1 LERDFRIRTY
11 YPSVRPPE
19 TKNGGTTTEKSL
31 HTKST
36 SLFFKIPL
44 AVVVLLGLYLASFQ
58 NYLLFHTMV
67 EMFSIVVAFGIFTI
81 GWNSRNYIKS
91 NYLLFLAI
99 AYLFIAFLDLLHTMS
114 YKGMGI
120 FTDYDYYANQVWIAT
135 RYMESLSLLAAFLFL
150 KESRSVNAVR
160 VFSAYF
166 LLTALIVAA
175 IFWWKVF
182 PVCFADGTGLT
193 PFKKISE
200 YVICLILGA
209 ATWLLFHMRDRFDPV
224 VHRWL
229 VWSLVFTICSELA
242 FTFYISNYGFSNLL
256 GHYFKLFS
264 FYFIYRALV
273 ATGITAPHAVLFRAL
288 QDSETKFRGLVESSR
303 DLIWEVDEA
312 LRYTYVSPQGQA
324 ILGYSPE
331 EMLGLTPFHFM
342 PPGQADS
349 AREAFGKAAVSG
361 APVHGENTFLGA
373 KGREVVMET
382 RGVAILDDDGR
393 VAGYRGVD
401 RDVTERK
408 LHELELRQLQRAV
421 ESSPIGI
428 VVTSV
433 DGIIEYGNP
442 VFYGRREITG
452 ADALG
457 RDIALFLEDD
467 PQGSAMREVREAMR
481 AGGLWQGDLSRRNSR
496 GDRVWEQVMVAP
508 VTDRQGG
515 LVNFVATF
523 EDITDR
529 KDLEKLKEDV
539 EQIMRHDLKSPLN
552 GIIGIPQL
560 LLDEGNLSEQ
570 QVTLVELVESTGY
583 RILDMV
589 DHSLDI
595 FKMETGVYEYA
606 PAEVDVVEVVQTV
619 LNDYAGPARTK
630 GISMELSVEQSAC
643 GTDCLIRSNKDLL
656 YHMLSNFVVN
666 AVDASPD
673 GSPIRVSIEG
683 IPCRVIR
690 IRNRGAVPAEIR
702 DQFFEK
708 YKTWGK
714 KRGTGLGTYSSKLM
728 ADVMGYGLRL
738 ETSDEDDV
746 TVISIILPEA

>member
-1 LERDFRIRTY
+1 
-11 YPSVRPPE
+11 
-19 TKNGGTTTEKSL
+19 
-31 HTKST
+31 
-36 SLFFKIPL
+36 
-44 AVVVLLGLYLASFQ
+44 
-58 NYLLFHTMV
+58 MV

-81 GWNSRNYIKS
+81 GWNSRYYIKS

-150 KESRSVNAVR
+150 RESRSVNAVR

-166 LLTALIVAA
+166 ALTAVIVAA
-175 IFWWKVF
+175 IFWWKIF
-182 PVCFADGTGLT
+182 PVCFVDGTGLT

-209 ATWLLFHMRDRFDPV
+209 ATWLLFRMRDRFDPV

-312 LRYTYVSPQGQA
+312 LRYTYVSPQGRA
-324 ILGYSPE
+324 ILGYAPE
-331 EMLGLTPFHFM
+331 EMLGRTPFDFM
-342 PPGQADS
+342 PPGQAGP
-349 AREAFGKAAVSG
+349 AREAFGKAAESG
-361 APVHGENTFLGA
+361 APVHGENSFQA
-373 KGREVVMET
+373 AEGREIVMET
-382 RGVAILDDDGR
+382 RGVAILDQDGR

-401 RDVTERK
+401 RDVTERQ
-408 LHELELRQLQRAV
+408 LHELKLRQLKRAV
-421 ESSPIGI
+421 ESNPIGI
-428 VVTSV
+428 VITSL

-457 RDIALFLEDD
+457 RDIALFLGDD
-467 PQGSAMREVREAMR
+467 PQDPAVREAREAMR
-481 AGGLWQGDLSRRNSR
+481 AGSLWQGDLPRRNSR
-496 GDRVWEQVMVAP
+496 GERGWEQIIIAP
-508 VTDRQGG
+508 VTDRQGDR
-515 LVNFVATF
+515 VNYVATF

-570 QVTLVELVESTGY
+570 QVTLLELIESTGY
-583 RILDMV
+583 RILGMV
-589 DHSLDI
+589 NHSLDI
-595 FKMETGVYEYA
+595 FKMETGVYEYT
-606 PAEVDVVEVVQTV
+606 PAEVDVAEVVQTV
-619 LNDYAGPARTK
+619 LNDNAGPARTK
-630 GISMELSVEQSAC
+630 DISMELSVEQAAC
-643 GTDCLIRSNKDLL
+643 GGDCLIQSDKDLL
-656 YHMLSNFVVN
+656 YHMLSNFVAN

-673 GSPIRVSIEG
+673 SSPVKVSIEG

-738 ETSDEDDV
+738 DTSDEDDV
-746 TVISIILPEA
+746 TVISVLLPGV

>member
-1 LERDFRIRTY
+1 M
-11 YPSVRPPE
+11 
-19 TKNGGTTTEKSL
+19 

-36 SLFFKIPL
+36 SLPFKATL
-44 AVVVLLGLYLASFQ
+44 AAVVFLGLYLASLR

-81 GWNSRNYIKS
+81 GWNSRYYIKS

-135 RYMESLSLLAAFLFL
+135 RYMESLSLLAAFWFL
-150 KESRSVNAVR
+150 KESRAVNAVR

-166 LLTALIVAA
+166 ALTAVIVAVV
-175 IFWWKVF
+175 FWWRIF
-182 PVCFADGTGLT
+182 PVCFVDGIGLT
-193 PFKKISE
+193 PFKKNSE

-209 ATWLLFHMRDRFDPV
+209 ATWLLFRMRDRFDPV

-242 FTFYISNYGFSNLL
+242 FTFYISNYGFSNLV

-312 LRYTYVSPQGQA
+312 LRYTYVSPLA
-324 ILGYSPE
+324 PDILGYAPE
-331 EMLGLTPFHFM
+331 EMLGRTPFDFM
-342 PPGQADS
+342 PPGQAGA
-349 AREAFGKAAVSG
+349 AREAFREAAVSG
-361 APVHGENTFLGA
+361 APVHRENTVLST

-382 RGVAILDDDGR
+382 RGVAILDADGR

-401 RDVTERK
+401 RDVTGRK
-408 LHELELRQLQRAV
+408 HRELELRQLQRAV

-428 VVTSV
+428 VITSTG
-433 DGIIEYGNP
+433 GIIEYGNP
-442 VFYGRREITG
+442 VFFGRREITG
-452 ADALG
+452 VDALG
-457 RDIALFLEDD
+457 RDIAGFLGDGAQD
-467 PQGSAMREVREAMR
+467 PAVRGVGEAMR
-481 AGGLWQGDLSRRNSR
+481 AGRLWRGDLARRNYR
-496 GDRVWEQVMVAP
+496 GDLVWEQVMIAP
-508 VTDRQGG
+508 VTDRQGT

-529 KDLEKLKEDV
+529 KVLEKLKEDV

-560 LLDEGNLSEQ
+560 LIEEGNLSEQ
-570 QVTLVELVESTGY
+570 QVELVQLVESTGY
-583 RILDMV
+583 RILGMV
-589 DHSLDI
+589 DHSLDL
-595 FKMETGVYEYA
+595 FKMETGVYEYI
-606 PAEVDVVEVVQTV
+606 PVEVDVAEVVEAV
-619 LNDYAGPARTK
+619 LKDHASPARSK
-630 GISMELSVEQSAC
+630 NIAFNLFVERAAC
-643 GTDCLIRSNKDLL
+643 GADGLILSDKDLL
-656 YHMLSNFVVN
+656 YRMLSNFVAN
-666 AVDASPD
+666 AVDASPVGGAVD
-673 GSPIRVSIEG
+673 VSLEG
-683 IPCRVIR
+683 VPCRVIR

-728 ADVMGYGLRL
+728 ADAMGYGLHL
-738 ETSDEDDV
+738 DTSDEDDV
-746 TVISIILPEA
+746 TVISILLSGA

>member
-1 LERDFRIRTY
+1 
-11 YPSVRPPE
+11 
-19 TKNGGTTTEKSL
+19 
-31 HTKST
+31 
-36 SLFFKIPL
+36 
-44 AVVVLLGLYLASFQ
+44 
-58 NYLLFHTMV
+58 
-67 EMFSIVVAFGIFTI
+67 MFSIVVAFGIFTI
-81 GWNSRNYIKS
+81 GWNSRYYIKS

-135 RYMESLSLLAAFLFL
+135 RYMESLSLLVAFLFL
-150 KESRSVNAVR
+150 KESRSVNVVR

-166 LLTALIVAA
+166 VITGVIVAA
-175 IFWWKVF
+175 IFWWRIF

-193 PFKKISE
+193 AFKKISE
-200 YVICLILGA
+200 YIICTVLGA
-209 ATWLLFHMRDRFDPV
+209 SAWLLFRLRDRFDPGV
-224 VHRWL
+224 YRWL
-229 VWSLVFTICSELA
+229 VWSLLFTICSELA
-242 FTFYISNYGFSNLL
+242 FTFYINNYGFSNLL

-288 QDSETKFRGLVESSR
+288 QDSEIKFRGLVESSW
-303 DLIWEVDEA
+303 DLIWEVDEG
-312 LRYTYVSPQGQA
+312 LRYTYVSPLA
-324 ILGYSPE
+324 PDILGYAPE
-331 EMLGLTPFHFM
+331 EMLGMTPFDFM
-342 PPGQADS
+342 APGQAGP
-349 AREAFGKAAVSG
+349 AREAFRKAAVSG
-361 APVHGENTFLGA
+361 APVHRENTFLGV
-373 KGREVVMET
+373 KGGEVIMET
-382 RGVAILDDDGR
+382 RSVPILDAEGR
-393 VAGYRGVD
+393 LVGYRGVD

-428 VVTSV
+428 VIIST

-457 RDIALFLEDD
+457 HDIVEFLAEDAET
-467 PQGSAMREVREAMR
+467 PEVREVGEALR
-481 AGGLWQGDLSRRNSR
+481 TGRLWQGDLPRRNGR
-496 GDRVWEQVMVAP
+496 GDRAWEQVMIAP
-508 VTDRQGG
+508 VTDRQGK

-560 LLDEGNLSEQ
+560 LLDDGNLTEQ
-570 QVTLVELVESTGY
+570 QVTLVQLIESTGY

-589 DHSLDI
+589 NHSLDL
-595 FKMETGVYEYA
+595 FKMETGVYEYT
-606 PAEVDVVEVVQTV
+606 PADVDATEVVQTV
-619 LNDYAGPARTK
+619 LNDHAGPARTK
-630 GISMELSVEQSAC
+630 GVSLDLSVEQAAC
-643 GTDCLIRSNKDLL
+643 AQDCLIRSDKDLF
-656 YHMLSNFVVN
+656 YHMLSNFVAN

-673 GSPIRVSIEG
+673 GCPVRVSIEG
-683 IPCRVIR
+683 LPCRVIR

-702 DQFFEK
+702 DKFFEK

-714 KRGTGLGTYSSKLM
+714 KGGTGLGTYSSKLM
-728 ADVMGYGLRL
+728 ADVMGYGLYL
-738 ETSDEDDV
+738 ETSDADDE
-746 TVISIILPEA
+746 TVISIFLSEA

>member
-1 LERDFRIRTY
+1 M
-11 YPSVRPPE
+11 
-19 TKNGGTTTEKSL
+19 

-36 SLFFKIPL
+36 SLFFKTTL
-44 AVVVLLGLYLASFQ
+44 AVVVLLGLYLASLQ
-58 NYLLFHTMV
+58 NYLLFHTLV

-81 GWNSRNYIKS
+81 GWNSRYYIKS

-135 RYMESLSLLAAFLFL
+135 RYMESLSLLVAFVFL
-150 KESRSVNAVR
+150 RESRSVNAVR

-166 LLTALIVAA
+166 AITAVIVAV
-175 IFWWKVF
+175 IFWWKIF
-182 PVCFADGTGLT
+182 PVCFVDGTGLT

-200 YVICLILGA
+200 YIICLILGA
-209 ATWLLFHMRDRFDPV
+209 AAWLLFRMRDRFDPV

-229 VWSLVFTICSELA
+229 VWSLLFTILSELA

-303 DLIWEVDEA
+303 DLIWEVDEG
-312 LRYTYVSPQGQA
+312 LRYTYVSPLAPA
-324 ILGYSPE
+324 ILGYASE
-331 EMLGLTPFHFM
+331 EMLGMTPFDFM
-342 PPGQADS
+342 PADQAGP
-349 AREAFGKAAVSG
+349 AREAFRRAAG
-361 APVHGENTFLGA
+361 NREPVHRENTFRSVE
-373 KGREVVMET
+373 GREVIMET
-382 RGVAILDDDGR
+382 RSVPILSADGS

-433 DGIIEYGNP
+433 EGVIEYGNP
-442 VFYGRREITG
+442 AFYSRQEITG

-457 RDIALFLEDD
+457 RGIALFLADD
-467 PQGSAMREVREAMR
+467 PEAPVAREVGEALR
-481 AGGLWQGDLSRRNSR
+481 VGRLWQGDVSRRNGR
-496 GDRVWEQVMVAP
+496 GDRFWEHVMVAP
-508 VTDRQGG
+508 VTDRQGA

-529 KDLEKLKEDV
+529 KALEKLKEDV

-570 QVTLVELVESTGY
+570 QTTLVRLIESTGY

-589 DHSLDI
+589 NHSLDL
-595 FKMETGVYEYA
+595 FKMETGVYEYT
-606 PAEVDVVEVVQTV
+606 PADVDVVEVVQTV
-619 LNDYAGPARTK
+619 LNDHAGPARTK
-630 GISMELSVEQSAC
+630 GIPLDLSVEQAAC
-643 GTDCLIRSNKDLL
+643 GQGCLIRSDKDLF
-656 YHMLSNFVVN
+656 YHMLSNFVAN

-673 GSPIRVSIEG
+673 GYPVEVSVEG
-683 IPCRVIR
+683 IPCRVIS

-738 ETSDEDDV
+738 DTSDEDDV
-746 TVISIILPEA
+746 TIISIHLPGA

>member
-1 LERDFRIRTY
+1 
-11 YPSVRPPE
+11 
-19 TKNGGTTTEKSL
+19 L

-36 SLFFKIPL
+36 SLFFKLTL
-44 AVVVLLGLYLASFQ
+44 AVIVLLGLYLSSLR
-58 NYLLFHTMV
+58 NYLLFHSMV

-99 AYLFIAFLDLLHTMS
+99 AYLFIAFLDLLHTLS

-135 RYMESLSLLAAFLFL
+135 RYMESLSLLAAFWFM

-166 LLTALIVAA
+166 AVTALIVAA

-193 PFKKISE
+193 SFKKISE
-200 YVICLILGA
+200 YIICLILGA
-209 ATWLLFHMRDRFDPV
+209 AIWLLFRMRDRFDPV

-229 VWSLVFTICSELA
+229 VWSLLCTIFSELA
-242 FTFYISNYGFSNLL
+242 FTFYISNYGFSNLV

-303 DLIWEVDEA
+303 DLIWEVDEG
-312 LRYTYVSPQGQA
+312 LRYTYVSPLA
-324 ILGYSPE
+324 PDILGYAPE
-331 EMLGLTPFHFM
+331 EMLGMTPFDFM
-342 PPGQADS
+342 PPDQAGP
-349 AREAFGKAAVSG
+349 ARRAFRRAAGSG
-361 APVHGENTFLGA
+361 EPVRCENTFLGL

-382 RGVAILDDDGR
+382 RSVPILDADGR

-408 LHELELRQLQRAV
+408 RHELALRQLRRAV
-421 ESSPIGI
+421 ESCPIGI
-428 VVTSV
+428 VITSL

-442 VFYGRREITG
+442 VFYERREILG

-457 RDIALFLEDD
+457 RDIALFLADD
-467 PQGSAMREVREAMR
+467 PQAPAVREAGEALG
-481 AGGLWQGDLSRRNSR
+481 AGRPWQGDVSRRNGR
-496 GDRVWEQVMVAP
+496 GDRVWEHVMVAP
-508 VTDRQGG
+508 VTDRQGAR
-515 LVNFVATF
+515 VNFVAIF

-529 KDLEKLKEDV
+529 KALEKLKEDV

-552 GIIGIPQL
+552 GVIGIPQL
-560 LLDEGNLSEQ
+560 LLEEGNLTEEQ
-570 QVTLVELVESTGY
+570 ETLVRLVESTGY

-589 DHSLDI
+589 DHSLDL

-606 PAEVDVVEVVQTV
+606 PDEVDAVQVVRTV
-619 LNDYAGPARTK
+619 LDDHAGPARS
-630 GISMELSVEQSAC
+630 GNVSLEVSWDQGAH
-643 GTDCLIRSNKDLL
+643 GPDCCIRSDKDLL
-656 YHMLSNFVVN
+656 YHMLSNFVAN

-673 GSPIRVSIEG
+673 GGTVTVSLEG
-683 IPCRVIR
+683 VPCRVIR

-728 ADVMGYGLRL
+728 ADAMGYGLRL
-738 ETSDEDDV
+738 DTSDEDDA
-746 TVISIILPEA
+746 TVVSILLPGA

>member
-1 LERDFRIRTY
+1 MH
-11 YPSVRPPE
+11 
-19 TKNGGTTTEKSL
+19 TT
-31 HTKST
+31 ST
-36 SLFFKIPL
+36 SLLFKITL
-44 AVVVLLGLYLASFQ
+44 AVVVLLGLYLASLK

-81 GWNSRNYIKS
+81 GWNSRYYIKS
-91 NYLLFLAI
+91 NYLLFLAV

-150 KESRSVNAVR
+150 RESRSVNAVR

-166 LLTALIVAA
+166 ALTAVIVAA
-175 IFWWKVF
+175 IFWWKIF
-182 PVCFADGTGLT
+182 PVCFVDGTGLT

-209 ATWLLFHMRDRFDPV
+209 ATWLLFRMRDRFDPV

-312 LRYTYVSPQGQA
+312 LRYTYVSPQGRA
-324 ILGYSPE
+324 IFGYAPE
-331 EMLGLTPFHFM
+331 EMLGRTPFDFM
-342 PPGQADS
+342 LPGQAGL
-349 AREAFGKAAVSG
+349 AREAFAKAAESG
-361 APVHGENTFLGA
+361 APVHSENTFQA
-373 KGREVVMET
+373 AEGREIVMET
-382 RGVAILDDDGR
+382 RGVAILDQDGR

-401 RDVTERK
+401 RDVTERQ
-408 LHELELRQLQRAV
+408 LHELKLRQLKRAV
-421 ESSPIGI
+421 ESNPIGI
-428 VVTSV
+428 VITSL

-457 RDIALFLEDD
+457 RDIVLFLGDD
-467 PQGSAMREVREAMR
+467 PQDPAVREAREAMR
-481 AGGLWQGDLSRRNSR
+481 AGSLWQGDLPRRNSR
-496 GDRVWEQVMVAP
+496 GERGWEQIIIAP
-508 VTDRQGG
+508 VTDRQGDR
-515 LVNFVATF
+515 VNYVATF

-570 QVTLVELVESTGY
+570 QVTLVELIESTGY

-589 DHSLDI
+589 NHSLDI
-595 FKMETGVYEYA
+595 FKMETGVYEYT
-606 PAEVDVVEVVQTV
+606 PAEVDVAEVVQTV
-619 LNDYAGPARTK
+619 LNDNAGPARTK
-630 GISMELSVEQSAC
+630 DISMELSVEQAAC
-643 GTDCLIRSNKDLL
+643 DGDCLIQSDKDLL
-656 YHMLSNFVVN
+656 YHMLSNFVAN

-673 GSPIRVSIEG
+673 GSPVKVSIEG

-738 ETSDEDDV
+738 DTSDEDDV
-746 TVISIILPEA
+746 TVISILLPGT

>member
-1 LERDFRIRTY
+1 MQ
-11 YPSVRPPE
+11 
-19 TKNGGTTTEKSL
+19 TT
-31 HTKST
+31 ST
-36 SLFFKIPL
+36 SLFFKATL
-44 AVVVLLGLYLASFQ
+44 AVVVLLGLYLASLR

-67 EMFSIVVAFGIFTI
+67 EMFTIVVAFGIFTI
-81 GWNSRNYIKS
+81 GWNSRYYIKS
-91 NYLLFLAI
+91 NYLLFLAV

-135 RYMESLSLLAAFLFL
+135 RYMESLSLLAAFWFL

-166 LLTALIVAA
+166 VLTAVIVAA
-175 IFWWKVF
+175 IFWWKIF
-182 PVCFADGTGLT
+182 PVCFVDGTGLT

-209 ATWLLFHMRDRFDPV
+209 ATWLLFRMRGRFDPV
-224 VHRWL
+224 VLRWL
-229 VWSLVFTICSELA
+229 VWSLVFTILSELA

-288 QDSETKFRGLVESSR
+288 QESETKFRGLVESSR
-303 DLIWEVDEA
+303 DIIWEVDEA
-312 LRYTYVSPQGQA
+312 LRYTYVSPLAPA
-324 ILGYSPE
+324 ILGYAPE
-331 EMLGLTPFHFM
+331 EMLGMTPFDFM
-342 PPGQADS
+342 PPDQAGA
-349 AREAFGKAAVSG
+349 AREAFREAAADGS
-361 APVHGENTFLGA
+361 PVHRENTFLGV
-373 KGREVVMET
+373 KGREVIMET
-382 RGVAILDDDGR
+382 RCVPILDADGR

-428 VVTSV
+428 VITST

-442 VFYGRREITG
+442 VFYARREILG
-452 ADALG
+452 VDALG
-457 RDIALFLEDD
+457 RDIAFFLGDNPQD
-467 PQGSAMREVREAMR
+467 PSPREAGEAMR
-481 AGGLWQGDLSRRNSR
+481 AGRLWQGDMARRNLR
-496 GDRVWEQVMVAP
+496 GDLVWEQVMIAP
-508 VTDRQGG
+508 VTDRPGT

-529 KDLEKLKEDV
+529 KALEKLKEDV

-570 QVTLVELVESTGY
+570 QITLVELVESTGY

-589 DHSLDI
+589 DHSLDL
-595 FKMETGVYEYA
+595 FKMETGVYEYT
-606 PAEVDVVEVVQTV
+606 PVEVDAVEVVRMV
-619 LNDYAGPARTK
+619 LNDHAGPARTK
-630 GISMELSVEQSAC
+630 DIALNLSMEPAA
-643 GTDCLIRSNKDLL
+643 GGGDCLIRSDKDLL
-656 YHMLSNFVVN
+656 YHMLSNFVAN

-673 GSPIRVSIEG
+673 GSAVEVSLVG
-683 IPCRVIR
+683 APCRVIR
-690 IRNRGAVPAEIR
+690 VRNRGAVPAEIR
-702 DQFFEK
+702 SHFFEK

-728 ADVMGYGLRL
+728 ADVMGYRL
-738 ETSDEDDV
+738 DLDTSDEDDV
-746 TVISIILPEA
+746 TVISILLSGA

>member
-1 LERDFRIRTY
+1 M
-11 YPSVRPPE
+11 
-19 TKNGGTTTEKSL
+19 

-36 SLFFKIPL
+36 SLLFKVTL
-44 AVVVLLGLYLASFQ
+44 AVIVLLGLYLASLR

-81 GWNSRNYIKS
+81 GWNSRYYIKS

-99 AYLFIAFLDLLHTMS
+99 AYLFVAFLDLLHTMS

-135 RYMESLSLLAAFLFL
+135 RYMESLSLLAAFWFL
-150 KESRSVNAVR
+150 RESRSVNAVR

-166 LLTALIVAA
+166 AITAVIVAA
-175 IFWWKVF
+175 IFWWKIF
-182 PVCFADGTGLT
+182 PVCFVDGTGLT
-193 PFKKISE
+193 AFKKISE
-200 YVICLILGA
+200 YIICLILGA
-209 ATWLLFHMRDRFDPV
+209 ATWLLFRMRDRFDPV

-242 FTFYISNYGFSNLL
+242 FTFYISNYGFSNLV

-273 ATGITAPHAVLFRAL
+273 ATGITAPHTVLFRAL

-303 DLIWEVDEA
+303 DLIWEVDGK
-312 LRYTYVSPQGQA
+312 LRYTYVSPLAPA
-324 ILGYSPE
+324 ILGYGPE
-331 EMLGLTPFHFM
+331 EMLGMTPFDFM
-342 PPGQADS
+342 SADHAGP
-349 AREAFGKAAVSG
+349 AREAFRQAARSGAAV
-361 APVHGENTFLGA
+361 HRENTFLGLE
-373 KGREVVMET
+373 GREVVMET
-382 RGVAILDDDGR
+382 RSVPILDAEGR

-408 LHELELRQLQRAV
+408 LHERELRQLQRAV

-428 VVTSV
+428 VVASI

-442 VFYGRREITG
+442 AFYGRQEITG

-457 RDIALFLEDD
+457 RDIALFLADD
-467 PQGSAMREVREAMR
+467 QLDPVVREAGEALR
-481 AGGLWQGDLSRRNSR
+481 AGRLWQGDVSRRNGR
-496 GDRVWEQVMVAP
+496 GDRFWEHVMIAP
-508 VTDRQGG
+508 VTDRQGA

-529 KDLEKLKEDV
+529 KALEKLKEDV

-552 GIIGIPQL
+552 GVIGIPQL
-560 LLDEGNLSEQ
+560 LLEEGNLTEQ
-570 QVTLVELVESTGY
+570 QETLVRLIESTGY

-589 DHSLDI
+589 NHSLDL

-606 PAEVDVVEVVQTV
+606 PAEVDALEVVQMV
-619 LNDYAGPARTK
+619 LEDHAGPARTK
-630 GISMELSVEQSAC
+630 NISLDLSVERAAC
-643 GTDCLIRSNKDLL
+643 GVDCRIRSDKDLL
-656 YHMLSNFVVN
+656 YHMLSNFIAN

-673 GSPIRVSIEG
+673 GGSVEVRIEG
-683 IPCRVIR
+683 VPCREIR

-728 ADVMGYGLRL
+728 ADAMGYVLRL
-738 ETSDEDDV
+738 DTSDEDDT
-746 TVISIILPEA
+746 TVISILLSGA

>member
-1 LERDFRIRTY
+1 
-11 YPSVRPPE
+11 
-19 TKNGGTTTEKSL
+19 L
-31 HTKST
+31 HTTST
-36 SLFFKIPL
+36 SLFFKITL
-44 AVVVLLGLYLASFQ
+44 AVVVLVGLYLSSLQ

-81 GWNSRNYIKS
+81 GWNSRYYIKS

-135 RYMESLSLLAAFLFL
+135 RYMESLSLLAAFWFL
-150 KESRSVNAVR
+150 RESRSVNAVR
-160 VFSAYF
+160 VFSTYF
-166 LLTALIVAA
+166 AVTAVIVAA

-193 PFKKISE
+193 AFKKISE
-200 YVICLILGA
+200 YVICLILGV
-209 ATWLLFHMRDRFDPV
+209 ATWLLFRMRERFDPV
-224 VHRWL
+224 VFRWL
-229 VWSLVFTICSELA
+229 VWSLLFTICSELA

-303 DLIWEVDEA
+303 DLIWEVNEE
-312 LRYTYVSPQGQA
+312 LRYTYVSPQAPA
-324 ILGYSPE
+324 ILGYAPE
-331 EMLGLTPFHFM
+331 EMLGMTPFDFM
-342 PPGQADS
+342 PAEQAEP
-349 AREAFGKAAVSG
+349 AREAFGRAAGSGAAVQR
-361 APVHGENTFLGA
+361 ENIFLGA
-373 KGREVVMET
+373 KGGEVVMET
-382 RGVAILDDDGR
+382 RCVPILDAESR

-428 VVTSV
+428 VVTST
-433 DGIIEYGNP
+433 DGIVEYGNP
-442 VFYGRREITG
+442 VFYGRQEITG

-457 RDIALFLEDD
+457 RDIALFLADD
-467 PQGSAMREVREAMR
+467 PLDPVAREAVEALR
-481 AGGLWQGDLSRRNSR
+481 AGRLWQGDVSRRNGR
-496 GDRVWEQVMVAP
+496 GERFWEHVMIAP
-508 VTDRQGG
+508 VTDRQGA

-552 GIIGIPQL
+552 GVIGIPQL
-560 LLDEGNLSEQ
+560 LLEEGNLTEQ
-570 QVTLVELVESTGY
+570 QETLVRLIESTGY
-583 RILDMV
+583 RILGMV
-589 DHSLDI
+589 DHSLDL
-595 FKMETGVYEYA
+595 FKMETGVYEYT
-606 PAEVDVVEVVQTV
+606 PVEVDALEVVQMV
-619 LNDYAGPARTK
+619 LDDHAGPARTK
-630 GISMELSVEQSAC
+630 NVSLDLSVERAARDH
-643 GTDCLIRSNKDLL
+643 DCRIRSDKDLL
-656 YHMLSNFVVN
+656 YHMLSNFMAN

-673 GSPIRVSIEG
+673 GGSVGVSVEG
-683 IPCRVIR
+683 VPCRVIR

-728 ADVMGYGLRL
+728 ADVMGYELRL
-738 ETSDEDDV
+738 DTSDEDDT
-746 TVISIILPEA
+746 TVISILLPGA